1 MVLEDDHNFF
11 PIYNAA
17 PIFRAETIKKY
28 PEIEDILES
37 IAKKLDNDTMRKL
50 NAQVDIEG
58 REAVDVAEDWLQ
70 EEGFLS

>member
-1 MVLEDDHNFF
+1 MVREDDHNFF

-17 PIFRAETIKKY
+17 PIFRAGTIKKY
-28 PEIEDILES
+28 PEIEDILEP
-37 IAKKLDNDTMRKL
+37 IAKKPDNDTMRNP

-58 REAVDVAEDWLQ
+58 REAVDAAEDWLQ